1 MKIKVSE
8 TIYLI
13 LKLILLILG
22 IIVLAFVRIYPHLD
36 KFKDEIIFKDPDSC
50 YHARR
55 IVYIATHNLKLPFY
69 DPLMSHPYGEI
80 PIWSPLYDWV
90 NATIS
95 YLISLGKPSETF
107 ILKTSASLTILY
119 GFIELFLI
127 AILIYKATSSMMASI
142 LSFIFTGISYPQ
154 VKFTNI
160 EIIDHNCFVAVI
172 FCLLLYIHYLF
183 FSNLNRNFKHIALMS
198 LLMSLLFWA
207 WSGSYIFIISLII
220 IQLLYIAISKQLQL
234 FKTLSI
240 SFFISS
246 LFILPLALIHIHLG
260 KKKLSFEHVSLFTV
274 LFMLSASAGY
284 VFFYFVIRALKDNK
298 KLSSIFILII
308 LFAVMVIIVFYSF
321 PLIMEGFKFTS
332 AEDAWVSTIAESK
345 PLFYLQRGE
354 VKEFTF
360 SKAIDKFGYFIFIF
374 PIAFIMILFN
384 RIKLSKELYSILIG
398 SALLFGFL
406 AWKQQ
411 KFAFEFSIPYGIIIS
426 IFIIWIYKR
435 VTPEQS
441 IIMALLVVMVSI
453 YALKPLGNLFKE
465 KYTPFLGYY
474 SSFKWLK
481 EELNLIGTEINEG
494 HMQESGVI
502 APRDIGHHLKFYSEA
517 PVITDNFG
525 INLVHK
531 EGLFDMARF
540 FLSENE
546 NEAIRIMKQ
555 YKCNYVV
562 VPFSSIYE
570 QYPPLIN
577 LPADIYFEFKIIEV
591 NRNKKIA
598 SLPRTKFYE
607 TVGFKLSDIYGSANP
622 YHDET
627 MFSFVALKHFRLM
640 HESSASKSAGKE
652 IPTGALKIYKYV
664 KGKKLIIP
672 EPNDSFYKVEAVI
685 VSNTGNNFFYRQY
698 GYIGSK
704 VIVPYPTVSYK
715 DYPYAISYKVYT
727 RNNIYQFG
735 DITELDIQ

>member
-1 MKIKVSE
+1 M
-8 TIYLI
+8 I
-13 LKLILLILG
+13 L
-22 IIVLAFVRIYPHLD
+22 FPFD
-36 KFKDEIIFKDPDSC
+36 KFKDETIFKDPDTC

-80 PIWSPLYDWV
+80 PIWSPLYDWF

-95 YLISLGKPSETF
+95 YLISFGKPSENL
-107 ILKTSASLTILY
+107 ILKTSVSLTIIF

-127 AILIYKATSSMMASI
+127 ALLIYKATSSVMGAI
-142 LSFIFTGISYPQ
+142 LSFIFIGIYDPQ

-160 EIIDHNCFVAVI
+160 EIIDHNCLVAVI

-183 FSNLNRNFKHIALMS
+183 FSNQDRNFKYVVLMG
-198 LLMSLLFWA
+198 LLISLLFWV
-207 WSGSYIFIISLII
+207 WSGSYIFVVSLII
-220 IQLLYIAISKQLQL
+220 IQLLYIAISQQLQL
-234 FKTLSI
+234 FNTLSI
-240 SFFISS
+240 SFLMSS
-246 LFILPLALIHIHLG
+246 LFILPLAIVHIHFG

-274 LFMLSASAGY
+274 LFLLSACIGY
-284 VFFYFVIRALKDNK
+284 AFFHFFIKALKENK
-298 KLSSIFILII
+298 KLSSIIIVII
-308 LFAVMVIIVFYSF
+308 LLAFLVIIMLYCF
-321 PLIMEGFKFTS
+321 PFIVEGFKFTS

-360 SKAIDKFGYFIFIF
+360 SKAINKFGYLIFIF

-384 RIKLSKELYSILIG
+384 RIKLSKELYTILIG
-398 SALLFGFL
+398 SAFVFGFL

-411 KFAFEFSIPYGIIIS
+411 KFAFEFSIPYGMIIS
-426 IFIIWIYKR
+426 IFIVWIYKKI
-435 VTPEQS
+435 TPKQS
-441 IIMALLVVMVSI
+441 IIVALLVMIVSI
-453 YALKPLGNLFKE
+453 YALKPLENLFKE
-465 KYTPFLGYY
+465 KYTPFVGYY
-474 SSFKWLK
+474 SSFIWLK
-481 EELNLIGTEINEG
+481 NELNLSATEINTG
-494 HMQESGVI
+494 HIQELGVI
-502 APRDIGHHLKFYSEA
+502 APWDLGHHLKFYSEV

-525 INLVHK
+525 IKVVHK
-531 EGLFDMARF
+531 EGLFDMVRF

-555 YKCNYVV
+555 YKCKYVV

-577 LPADIYFEFKIIEV
+577 MPANIFFEFKVMEIDGS
-591 NRNKKIA
+591 KKIA

-622 YHDET
+622 YQDET
-627 MFSFVALKHFRLM
+627 MFSFVALKHFRLI

-698 GYIGSK
+698 GYLGSE